1 MTALPGARETA
12 AALLALGA
20 SRSTAD
26 SRTSASASASGE
38 AVGDPPHP
46 GYYASVTHARAFVAV
61 GSGTFQKQR
70 GCVGN
75 LLVARA

>member
-1 MTALPGARETA
+1 MTTLRGARETA

-26 SRTSASASASGE
+26 SRTSASASGE

-61 GSGTFQKQR
+61 GSATFQKHR

>member
-1 MTALPGARETA
+1 MTTLRGARETA

-26 SRTSASASASGE
+26 SRTRASASGE
-38 AVGDPPHP
+38 AVGDPPHL
-46 GYYASVTHARAFVAV
+46 GSYANVTHARAVVAV
-61 GSGTFQKQR
+61 GSGSFQKHR
-70 GCVGN
+70 GCVGS